1 MDRLEGYFS
10 QWVINYRGWIIA
22 VSLLVLLAAG
32 NGLQY
37 LGFDND
43 YRVFLPMITLNYWLT
58 IRLKIPIQSQ
68 ITSSF

>member
-32 NGLQY
+32 NGAV
-37 LGFDND
+37 F
-43 YRVFLPMITLNYWLT
+43 RV
-58 IRLKIPIQSQ
+58 
-68 ITSSF
+68 